1 MNIAPLAEVKE
12 RFSSYID
19 ASQECPV
26 IVTRNGKPVA
36 MIIGIHDSDDLDSLL
51 LAHNP
56 RFIRLLDEARERVK
70 VNGAV
75 PLSEFRQKL
84 ATRSNP
90 ELFSTE
96 QP

>member
-1 MNIAPLAEVKE
+1 MNIAPLAEVKD

-19 ASQECPV
+19 ASQESPV

-36 MIIGIHDSDDLDSLL
+36 MIVGIHDSDDLDSLL

-56 RFIRLLDEARERVK
+56 RFVRLLEEARERVK
-70 VNGAV
+70 VKGAV

-84 ATRSNP
+84 AARSNP
-90 ELFSTE
+90 AQSSTE
-96 QP
+96 QT